1 MYPDGHFGKHH
12 GMTSNQ
18 NTLEVPSFEL
28 NDGNNIPQLGFGVFQ
43 VDPEETTEAVLHA
56 LQTGYRLIDTAAMYG
71 NEAEVA
77 QAIARSGLERNEV
90 FITTKVW
97 NDAQGRDRTGRAFE
111 RSLERLSTDW
121 VDLYLIHWPAPA
133 QDTYVETWETMCRL
147 HEEGRARSIG
157 VSNFLPEHIER
168 IVEATG
174 VAPAV
179 NQVELHPWLQQRE
192 LRDFHQERHIV
203 TESWSPLGRG
213 ALLDDQ
219 VVEDVAAQTGRT
231 PAQVLLRWNVQLG
244 CVVIPRSVRPARI
257 EENAQIFDFELDQ
270 DQMEAITRLD
280 REQRIGPDPA
290 RFG

>member
-1 MYPDGHFGKHH
+1 MYPQGHSGKHQE
-12 GMTSNQ
+12 MTSNQ
-18 NTLEVPSFEL
+18 NILEVPSLEL
-28 NDGNNIPQLGFGVFQ
+28 NDGNDIPQLGFGVFQ
-43 VDPEETTEAVLHA
+43 VDPEQTTEAVLQA
-56 LQTGYRLIDTAAMYG
+56 LRTGYRLIDTAAMYG

-77 QAIARSGLERNEV
+77 DAIARSGLERSEV

-97 NDAQGRDRTGRAFE
+97 NDDQGRERTMRAFE
-111 RSLERLSTDW
+111 RSLDRLSSDW

-133 QDTYVETWETMCRL
+133 QDRYVETWQTMCRL
-147 HEEGRARSIG
+147 REEGRARSIG

-192 LRDFHQERHIV
+192 LRGFHTQHQIV

-219 VVEDVAAQTGRT
+219 VVRDVAAQTARM

-257 EENAQIFDFELDQ
+257 KENAQIFDFELDQ

>member
-1 MYPDGHFGKHH
+1 MYPHGHSGKHQE
-12 GMTSNQ
+12 MTSNQ
-18 NTLEVPSFEL
+18 KILEVPSLEL
-28 NDGNNIPQLGFGVFQ
+28 NDGNEIPQLGFGVFQ
-43 VDPEETTEAVLHA
+43 VDPEKTTEAVLQA
-56 LQTGYRLIDTAAMYG
+56 LRTGYRLIDTAAIYG

-77 QAIARSGLERNEV
+77 DAIARSGLERSEV

-97 NDAQGRDRTGRAFE
+97 NDDQGRERTMRAFG
-111 RSLERLSTDW
+111 RSLDRLSSDW

-133 QDTYVETWETMCRL
+133 QDRYVETWQTMCRL
-147 HEEGRARSIG
+147 REEGRARSIG

-192 LRDFHQERHIV
+192 LRGFHTQHQIV

-219 VVEDVAAQTGRT
+219 AVRDVAAQTGRT

>member
-1 MYPDGHFGKHH
+1 MYPHGHSGKHQE
-12 GMTSNQ
+12 MTSNQ
-18 NTLEVPSFEL
+18 NILEVPSLEL
-28 NDGNNIPQLGFGVFQ
+28 NDGNEIPQLGFGVFQ
-43 VDPEETTEAVLHA
+43 VDPEKTTEAVLQA
-56 LQTGYRLIDTAAMYG
+56 LRTGYRLIDTAAMYG

-77 QAIARSGLERNEV
+77 DAIARSGLERSEV

-97 NDAQGRDRTGRAFE
+97 NDDQGRERTMRAFG
-111 RSLERLSTDW
+111 RSLDRLSSDW

-133 QDTYVETWETMCRL
+133 QDRYVETWQTMCRL
-147 HEEGRARSIG
+147 REEGRARSIG

-192 LRDFHQERHIV
+192 LRGFHTQHQIV

-219 VVEDVAAQTGRT
+219 AVGDVAAQTGRT

-290 RFG
+290 QFG

>member
-1 MYPDGHFGKHH
+1 
-12 GMTSNQ
+12 MTSNQ
-18 NTLEVPSFEL
+18 NILDVPSLEL
-28 NDGNNIPQLGFGVFQ
+28 NDGNDIPQLGFGVFQ
-43 VDPEETTEAVLHA
+43 VDPQATTEAVLQA
-56 LQTGYRLIDTAAMYG
+56 LRTGYRLIDTAAMYG

-77 QAIARSGLERNEV
+77 EAIARSGLERSEV

-97 NDAQGRDRTGRAFE
+97 NDDHGYDRTMRAFE
-111 RSLERLSTDW
+111 GSLARLSSDW

-133 QDTYVETWETMCRL
+133 QDRYVETWQTMCGL

-168 IVEATG
+168 IIEATG

-179 NQVELHPWLQQRE
+179 NQVELHPWVQQRE
-192 LRDFHQERHIV
+192 LRAFHKGHHIV

-213 ALLDDQ
+213 ALLDEK
-219 VVEDVAAQTGRT
+219 VVKDVAAQTGRT
-231 PAQVLLRWNVQLG
+231 PAKVLLRWNVQLG

-257 EENAQIFDFELDQ
+257 EENAQIFDFELDH